1 MTKGKLKFYFTF
13 RSPFACIAY
22 YRLRRAPQF
31 NDVDI
36 QLIPLWP
43 KVTFGGHMDDPAAS
57 IFKMAYIFQDA
68 GRQAEIAGLRAE
80 YFHQY
85 NTMLRDRL
93 LKPGIDLK
101 TKKLGAVPP
110 NETWHIPHAAFLY
123 AEKYGPN
130 KGWEFGEAVFTRRF
144 DLDGKGSKNVMT
156 EEVVEEIANSLG
168 LNGKEAATAHSSG
181 EFDEIQD
188 KYIQYGEE
196 DGVFGFPF
204 FSYVPADGRPK
215 ETYWGND
222 RIEYILKTVLNID
235 YVPSIPKDTL
245 VEIQRSRL

>member
-1 MTKGKLKFYFTF
+1 MVNKNILKIRKQLDKLDNNLLILIKKRT
-13 RSPFACIAY
+13 
-22 YRLRRAPQF
+22 
-31 NDVDI
+31 
-36 QLIPLWP
+36 QLVNI
-43 KVTFGGHMDDPAAS
+43 V
-57 IFKMAYIFQDA
+57 
-68 GRQAEIAGLRAE
+68 
-80 YFHQY
+80 
-85 NTMLRDRL
+85 
-93 LKPGIDLK
+93 LK
-101 TKKLGAVPP
+101 
-110 NETWHIPHAAFLY
+110 
-123 AEKYGPN
+123 N